1 MAVSAPDH
9 VEQVEDA
16 PGPDEGQRR
25 ASRRPMVAGAL
36 AALWALLVGIALVTV
51 LVMLVWA
58 VSPNSAGDSAAAW
71 RAAGMTWL
79 GAHLVPLTVSGAS
92 VTLLPIGGL
101 LLGLLLTRR
110 GGGWVARM
118 LPDPSAGEAAAAVL
132 GAFLSYGA
140 GGAAIAWLAAGQS
153 ASAEPVWAFLVTGA
167 LAAGG
172 TLWGLARRTG
182 LVQAARARVRDS
194 VWRTA
199 TAGLVAV
206 VGMVGVGAALVS
218 ASLIRHFGEVAGTLG
233 GLDARL
239 IGSAGLTLLGAL
251 SLPNLSIWA
260 MSLLVGPGFE
270 LGRIGGLSAFG
281 GEVESLPALPVLAA
295 IPASVPAWAPALLA
309 VPVALG
315 GLAGRVRWGRD
326 LPTLTGALMAAGGVA
341 GVVAALVAALGWLSG
356 GSLGGGRLSAVG
368 PLLLPFTAAATG
380 LVVLGFLG
388 QAGLVSLRLSWELH
402 RAERR
407 LAGGRGVGPRSNAGP
422 DVIDLS
428 EPAGA
433 ADSALAAGAT
443 TGAVEAAGVADPGR
457 QAEARSGDEP
467 GPVCEQVP
475 DDDPGARQQGPS
487 RVVGRVGAAGAA
499 AVTVVTGA
507 GGSVVSRMGSVGS
520 AALARVGSVLPGS
533 GQSDGAG
540 ADAVGASAP
549 EPDAAQPD
557 ADGSEADDLAAAD
570 PEVAD
575 PEVADREGAPW
586 SESADLAAAD
596 REGTD
601 REAADS
607 QAAASPAADPAGV
620 DLIVVDS
627 GSIGS
632 EPAGDAVSERLAET
646 AEHGQPRS
654 AASAGVD
661 DDTDEIPV
669 IPAPADS

>member
-9 VEQVEDA
+9 VEQVEPVEDA

-167 LAAGG
+167 VAAGG

-326 LPTLTGALMAAGGVA
+326 LPTLTGALMAAGGLA

-356 GSLGGGRLSAVG
+356 GSLGGGRLSTVG
-368 PLLLPFTAAATG
+368 PLLLPVTAAATG

-407 LAGGRGVGPRSNAGP
+407 LAGGRGVGPRSTAGP

-428 EPAGA
+428 EPAGE
-433 ADSALAAGAT
+433 T
-443 TGAVEAAGVADPGR
+443 TGAVEAAGVLAPGR
-457 QAEARSGDEP
+457 QAEAGSGDEP
-467 GPVCEQVP
+467 GRVCEQAP
-475 DDDPGARQQGPS
+475 DDEPGARQQGPS
-487 RVVGRVGAAGAA
+487 RAVGRVGAAGAA

-540 ADAVGASAP
+540 AGAHAVGAPTP

-557 ADGSEADDLAAAD
+557 TGGSESADLAAVD

-575 PEVADREGAPW
+575 PAVADRAGAPR

-596 REGTD
+596 RDGADRTFAD
-601 REAADS
+601 REGADLTV
-607 QAAASPAADPAGV
+607 AD
-620 DLIVVDS
+620 
-627 GSIGS
+627 
-632 EPAGDAVSERLAET
+632 PAGDAVSERQAGT
-646 AEHGQPRS
+646 PAQGRPRS

-669 IPAPADS
+669 IPAPTDR